1 LRGGLTERRVLFS
14 GSGMDT
20 GTDTFSRVEVLKL
33 FNFIYR
39 YERAPVVEPKDF
51 WADMP
56 IKRSSTFRHLA
67 LEHSGAGSCVNECV
81 VARAHDRALPLKIR
95 MFMKENVNRKGFAT
109 SAGSENKE
117 PAAGWDVPKTVL
129 DIQAAIANLADVFA
143 ALWPLD
149 PTPRIISRIL
159 ITYDYG
165 AAYMSAEK
173 ERCRV
178 LEEFCDAILRENA
191 RRAVTIG
198 YPLSY
203 QQARE
208 RWRDITELKRVGQA
222 KQSSGPVAG
231 QGKQEPS
238 KGQQSN
244 RGGHQGQGR
253 FGPPGGGSSAAR
265 STTGR
270 GATIK
275 FNGDLVCF
283 HFNNRAGCSRPVK
296 GAGCDNGRGGT
307 YAHVCNYEF
316 GNGVNCL
323 AKHARHNN
331 H

>member
-1 LRGGLTERRVLFS
+1 LGLVRIKILS
-14 GSGMDT
+14 
-20 GTDTFSRVEVLKL
+20 K
-33 FNFIYR
+33 FIFYR

-51 WADMP
+51 WGEMP
-56 IKRSSTFRHLA
+56 IKRNNTFRHLA
-67 LEHSGAGSCVNECV
+67 LDHSGASACVNECV

-95 MFMKENVNRKGFAT
+95 MFMKDNVNRKGFAT

-129 DIQAAIANLADVFA
+129 DIQAAVANLADVFA

-173 ERCRV
+173 DRCRM

-191 RRAVTIG
+191 RRAVTVG

-208 RWRDITELKRVGQA
+208 RWRDITELKRVGQP
-222 KQSSGPVAG
+222 KQNSGPGAG
-231 QGKQEPS
+231 QSKQEPS
-238 KGQQSN
+238 KSQPAGRSGQ
-244 RGGHQGQGR
+244 QGR
-253 FGPPGGGSSAAR
+253 FGPPSSSSSAVR
-265 STTGR
+265 TTTGR

-283 HFNNRAGCSRPVK
+283 HFNNRAGCTRPAK
-296 GAGCDNGRGGT
+296 GSGCDNGRGGV